1 MAKVSKHFG
10 VNSGHTPTIKGTSQ
24 GRKPIM
30 STMNKSK
37 RRSYKAYRGQ
47 GR

>member
-1 MAKVSKHFG
+1 MAKQKTIGTVTF
-10 VNSGHTPTIKGTSQ
+10 TPTIKGTSQ

-30 STMNKSK
+30 STKNKSK